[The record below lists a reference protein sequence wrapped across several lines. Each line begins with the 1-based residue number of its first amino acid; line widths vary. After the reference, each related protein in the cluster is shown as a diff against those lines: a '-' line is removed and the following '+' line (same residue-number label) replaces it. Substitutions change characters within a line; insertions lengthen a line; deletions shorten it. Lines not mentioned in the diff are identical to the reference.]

1 MVLERKPRRVLDDR
15 VRRQES
21 IHGYHREGH
30 RTAGEAHL
38 QPLTKPHKAKLVSAL
53 EKWRASLT
61 DEERAAL
68 AERNRQTQRERWNN
82 MSERERGGGG
92 DGG

>member
-1 MVLERKPRRVLDDR
+1 MATTAKGIVPQAKPT
-15 VRRQES
+15 S
-21 IHGYHREGH
+21 KK
-30 RTAGEAHL
+30 
-38 QPLTKPHKAKLVSAL
+38 PLTKPHKAKLVSAL